1 MIPWLILSH
10 VEYDVIKKNLEIKE
24 KGRKMG
30 SHLFGLRKERRKL
43 PLLSHMINASKRGE
57 KSKEKGENGEKVGE
71 KMKEDEKRDEKK
83 KRKRKKSKKKGSKT
97 CWRRMEDAVAGC
109 SSF

>member
-1 MIPWLILSH
+1 MAT
-10 VEYDVIKKNLEIKE
+10 
-24 KGRKMG
+24 
-30 SHLFGLRKERRKL
+30 
-43 PLLSHMINASKRGE
+43 HMVRG
-57 KSKEKGENGEKVGE
+57 KGEEISSFDRMCGVLQNGRENEE

-83 KRKRKKSKKKGSKT
+83 KRKRKKSKKEGSKT